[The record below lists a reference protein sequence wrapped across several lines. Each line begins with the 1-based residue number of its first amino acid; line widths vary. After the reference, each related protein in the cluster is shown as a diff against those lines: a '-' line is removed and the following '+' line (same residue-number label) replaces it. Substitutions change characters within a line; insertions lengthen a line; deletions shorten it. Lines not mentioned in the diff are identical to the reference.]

1 MLPGVPGRRRRRQ
14 AEAVQQLAAGQGC
27 SLTGLFSNA
36 CLCFPS
42 GEGGWERGA
51 ENHPGKESGR
61 AGRECHPL
69 LGGIGEGR
77 VSRAV
82 PGPGRELG
90 PAVGWRGSKGSG
102 TCGSSVPRPASRGG
116 DAIPSRMV
124 ALCPVRGERPG
135 STLTSLR
142 SWLVCHFPRCTD
154 FLF

>member
-1 MLPGVPGRRRRRQ
+1 MVLPGVLGRRRQ

-51 ENHPGKESGR
+51 ENHPAKESGR
-61 AGRECHPL
+61 AGRQCHPL
-69 LGGIGEGR
+69 LGGMEGGCPGQ
-77 VSRAV
+77 S

-90 PAVGWRGSKGSG
+90 PAVVVGKGSG
-102 TCGSSVPRPASRGG
+102 TCGSPFPGPESRGG
-116 DAIPSRMV
+116 DAIPSWMV
-124 ALCPVRGERPG
+124 ALCSVMGESPG

-142 SWLVCHFPRCTD
+142 SWLVCHFLRCTD